1 MDYLVVTVATLLVSA
16 LALYSGF
23 GLGTLLMPVFAL
35 FFPLPI
41 AIASTAVVHLANN
54 LFKVV
59 LLGKKA
65 DWGIVLAFGLPA
77 LIFSIPG
84 ALLLVNISEIAPIAT
99 YHIGER
105 YFEITTIK
113 IVLSF
118 LILGFS
124 LFELIPA
131 FNKVNFP
138 RNLVPIGGSLSGF
151 FGGLSGHQG
160 ALRSAVL
167 AKTNLDPSVFAATIS
182 ICAFLVDTSRLLIYG
197 VTFFARDFLSISE
210 SNSAVLVG
218 TATLAAFL
226 GTYTSSRFL
235 KKITKHFIRNLVGIM
250 LVAIG
255 LALGSGLI

>member
-1 MDYLVVTVATLLVSA
+1 MDYVVITIAALIVSA

-41 AIASTAVVHLANN
+41 AVASTAVVHLSNN

-59 LLGKKA
+59 LLGRKA
-65 DWGIVLAFGLPA
+65 DWGIVLSFGLPA

-84 ALLLVNISEIAPIAT
+84 ALILVNISDISPIAI

-105 YFEITTIK
+105 YFEITIIK

-124 LFELIPA
+124 VIELIPA
-131 FNKVNFP
+131 FNKFNFP
-138 RNLVPIGGSLSGF
+138 RNLVPIGGGLSGF

-167 AKTNLDPSVFAATIS
+167 TKTNLEPTEFAATIS
-182 ICAFLVDTSRLLIYG
+182 ICAFLVDTSRLITYG
-197 VTFFARDFLSISE
+197 TTFIARDFISISDG
-210 SNSAVLVG
+210 NSVLLVG
-218 TATLAAFL
+218 VATLAAFI

-255 LALGSGLI
+255 LGLGSGLI